1 VGQGAQ
7 RVLWLT
13 KGLGPGGAER
23 LLVALARTIDRERF
37 TCMAAYLLP
46 EKSHLVGELGDA
58 GVEAVCLEGAAEHD
72 LRWAGRLRRLVV
84 DRGIDVVHVHA
95 PYPAAVAR
103 PLLHTL
109 GRRRPA
115 IVYTEHNSWDGYGR
129 ATRWANALTYPLD
142 DARLAVSK
150 AALASMPAPFRRR
163 TEVLVHGIDLD
174 DVASHRAGRERIR
187 AELGVSDDTV
197 VVVTLANLRAHK
209 DYPTL
214 LGAARRALDTGAPI
228 RVVAVGQGPLE
239 GEIRALAGR
248 MGLGDDFQLLGY
260 RPDAL
265 DVLAAGDIF
274 TLSSL
279 AEGYPVSLMEAL
291 ALGLPVVATA
301 VGGIADAV
309 RPGVEGLTVP
319 AGRPD
324 LLGDALAALAG
335 DAGKRAVFSHA
346 ARERSA
352 LFDIRRATTRL
363 EAIYDEARR

>member
-1 VGQGAQ
+1 MPAPTSPGELLGAAYCRAVGQGAQ

-23 LLVALARTIDRERF
+23 LLVALARTIDRDRF
-37 TCMAAYLLP
+37 SCTAAYLLP
-46 EKSHLVGELGDA
+46 EKDHLVGELGEA
-58 GVEAVCLEGAAEHD
+58 GVETVCLEGPAEHD

-84 DRGIDVVHVHA
+84 DLGSTSSTCTPPTRLRW
-95 PYPAAVAR
+95 PARSCTPSGGGAR
-103 PLLHTL
+103 RSSTPSTT
-109 GRRRPA
+109 A
-115 IVYTEHNSWDGYGR
+115 GR
-129 ATRWANALTYPLD
+129 ATGGPPAGPMRSTYPLD
-142 DARLAVSK
+142 DARLAVSQ

-174 DVASHRAGRERIR
+174 DAAAHRAGRERIR
-187 AELGVSDDTV
+187 AELGVGDDTV

-214 LGAARRALDTGAPI
+214 LGAARRALDAGAAI

-239 GEIRALAGR
+239 GEVRALAAR

-260 RPDAL
+260 RSDAL

-301 VGGIADAV
+301 VGGMADAV

-335 DAGKRAVFSHA
+335 DGG
-346 ARERSA
+346 
-352 LFDIRRATTRL
+352 RRA
-363 EAIYDEARR
+363 IARPRRA